1 MTALTSTI
9 LNRYNWSAA
18 EIETLETVGYEAI
31 RAKVA
36 ALPEKLFNR
45 VFDAF
50 DAWLDGAS
58 KTPFTKAR
66 KAAGLTEVEVNIWM
80 TV

>member
-1 MTALTSTI
+1 MTTLTSTI

-18 EIETLETVGYEAI
+18 EIETLETIGYEGVSD
-31 RAKVA
+31 KVA
-36 ALPEKLFNR
+36 TLPDELFYR

-66 KAAGLTEVEVNIWM
+66 KAAGLTEAEVNIWM